1 MSIMSNELFGK
12 EFVNASIH
20 VEFFTD
26 MRFCENLLNSLLFKR
41 DEIDFNVVIR
51 FNKEFGNWLH
61 NDMGKNQMIFY
72 FKQNTPSSF
81 IVLKKFHDYSSYLVD
96 LYEITKTNSSELS
109 YEITSYRNIGF
120 EDIRSVMKLAVDIAK
135 IELNKSYFTKQES
148 FVKLFQFVKDHYS
161 KDYLQILDNIG
172 YENGN
177 LYNLFK
183 FVDNKNKNQPFLKFV
198 DNKNKNQPF
207 LMVDNRLSNHMYL
220 YTMTDEHIDYV
231 RYFNKAI
238 NYSGYHTMSDFLD
251 RIEDTDE

>member
-1 MSIMSNELFGK
+1 MSNEVFDK

-26 MRFCENLLNSLLFKR
+26 MGFCENLLNSLLYKR
-41 DEIDFNVVIR
+41 DEIDFNVADR
-51 FNKEFGNWLH
+51 FNKEFVNWLH
-61 NDMGKNQMIFY
+61 DTKNNQMVFY

-81 IVLKKFHDYSSYLVD
+81 IVLKEFHDHSSYLVD
-96 LYEITKTNSSELS
+96 FYEITKTNSSELS
-109 YEITSYRNIGF
+109 YKITSYRNIGF
-120 EDIRSVMKLAVDIAK
+120 EDIRSVMKLAVDIAEM
-135 IELNKSYFTKQES
+135 ELNKSYFTKQES
-148 FVKLFQFVKDHYS
+148 FVKLSQFVKDHYS
-161 KDYLQILDNIG
+161 KDYLQILDDIG

-177 LYNLFK
+177 LYNLF
-183 FVDNKNKNQPFLKFV
+183 KFV